1 MLQAVPEK
9 ISLDTIKFEAQNR
22 RIFFYQI
29 NFSYIRHSSHR
40 PSLEKIFWCRKN
52 INDRNQLHEKI
63 PQMRD
68 FYLIVLYSLNPV
80 NKFRLTLT
88 ELLF

>member
-1 MLQAVPEK
+1 
-9 ISLDTIKFEAQNR
+9 
-22 RIFFYQI
+22 
-29 NFSYIRHSSHR
+29 
-40 PSLEKIFWCRKN
+40 
-52 INDRNQLHEKI
+52 
-63 PQMRD
+63 MRD